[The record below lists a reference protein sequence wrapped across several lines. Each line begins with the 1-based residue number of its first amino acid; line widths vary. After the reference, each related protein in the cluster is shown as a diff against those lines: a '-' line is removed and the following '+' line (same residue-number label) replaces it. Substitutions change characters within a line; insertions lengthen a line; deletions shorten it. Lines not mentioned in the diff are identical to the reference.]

1 MLNRISEVLLEKN
14 LKQIDLAHELGV
26 VKSTVSMWCSN
37 TSQPPLGKLALI
49 AEVLDCD
56 LAELLATTK
65 QTKKRKKINS

>member
-1 MLNRISEVLLEKN
+1 MSNRIAEVLKEKN
-14 LKQIDLAHELGV
+14 WKQIDLATELNTAR
-26 VKSTVSMWCSN
+26 STVSIWCSN

-65 QTKKRKKINS
+65 KTKKRKTINS